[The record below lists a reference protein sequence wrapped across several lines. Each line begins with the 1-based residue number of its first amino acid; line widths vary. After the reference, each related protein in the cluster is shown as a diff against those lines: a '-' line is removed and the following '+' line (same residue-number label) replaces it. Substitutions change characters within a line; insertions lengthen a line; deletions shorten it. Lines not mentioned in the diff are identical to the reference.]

1 MKIALDYGNPTP
13 THCDVAVFV
22 NGALAGV
29 LNMRQEGVDEFQ
41 HVIKI
46 GLHTPGDSLS
56 ARRPRKTRV
65 STDVCAR
72 LPRGRTPR
80 RRDRIDDLLL
90 DSTAAMAAL
99 QLSHMRRLEI
109 STYDSEIRPWPQP
122 GSHSGWRG
130 DGSRCARDSTG
141 FDRSRWLGVLT

>member
-1 MKIALDYGNPTP
+1 MKIALDYRNPTP

-56 ARRPRKTRV
+56 ARDDPGKLA
-65 STDVCAR
+65 SAR
-72 LPRGRTPR
+72 M
-80 RRDRIDDLLL
+80 
-90 DSTAAMAAL
+90 S
-99 QLSHMRRLEI
+99 
-109 STYDSEIRPWPQP
+109 
-122 GSHSGWRG
+122 
-130 DGSRCARDSTG
+130 ARDSPG
-141 FDRSRWLGVLT
+141 ENSAEA